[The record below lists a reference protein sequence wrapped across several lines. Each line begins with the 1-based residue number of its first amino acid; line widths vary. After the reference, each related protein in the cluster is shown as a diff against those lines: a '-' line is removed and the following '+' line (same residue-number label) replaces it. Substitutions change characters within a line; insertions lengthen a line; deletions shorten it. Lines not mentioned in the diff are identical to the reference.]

1 MKSQNI
7 HGTPGKK
14 KDPPLSTPQP
24 SYYNFVPSSFMT
36 AVSSGDATVSTGAFS
51 SNYFNNLYGISRSS
65 SAPPIEKITSAL
77 PADLEKELGL
87 GDGELSASWNIQQHD
102 EEDHNNSSH
111 NQGQADNPSN
121 NFETFRRDP
130 SYTTYFHWHSRLDP
144 RLPAPEYRQGQS
156 SIFTMNTASL
166 TSTTTSSSTS
176 STLNRRKFVEMIQDD
191 FPKTPSPVYLN
202 QVNSTNDVAAALE
215 EMNIKGSQPSFSSQK
230 IQAQTSKLKWNP
242 GAAPYIPP
250 SYTAPSVEDK
260 MNSFLEDLRN
270 GRVPLR
276 YSLQD
281 LSSVI
286 GDISCDQHGSRY
298 IQQRLECDPNSSEAE
313 LVFQAILPVALHLM
327 TDVFGNYV
335 IQKFFEFGTERQKIE
350 LSRAMQGSVVSLS
363 LQMYGCRVIQKALEN
378 LEGYLGEQAA
388 MIAELK
394 GQVLLL
400 VKDQNGNHVIQK
412 CIEKVPLDVSGFILK
427 AFQGQ
432 IYDLAIHPYG
442 CRVIQRILEHTN
454 ALDPTHKKSPA
465 NEALIRNLLE
475 ELAAHTKTLV
485 LDQYGN
491 YVLQHILEKDGEH
504 DKNAII
510 KAIMSGFLEY
520 SRHKFA
526 SNVVEKCICHGSF
539 AHRQT
544 IISFVLT
551 PTKEGEEAPLFTMM
565 KDQYANYVVQ
575 KMLEIVEPEL
585 KEQLLV
591 KLRPHYPMMK
601 KYTYG
606 KHILAK
612 LEKMGE
618 SVGIIEPSVTN
629 PPSPVKQSIQ
639 SIPVI
644 KSDDDFPPLGRK

>member
-1 MKSQNI
+1 MASQNI
-7 HGTPGKK
+7 HGTPGRKK
-14 KDPPLSTPQP
+14 APPLNTPQP
-24 SYYNFVPSSFMT
+24 SYSNFVPSSFM
-36 AVSSGDATVSTGAFS
+36 SSGDATIATGTFS
-51 SNYFNNLYGISRSS
+51 NNYFNNLYGISRSS

-87 GDGELSASWNIQQHD
+87 DGDFSASWNSQQHED
-102 EEDHNNSSH
+102 EE
-111 NQGQADNPSN
+111 SN
-121 NFETFRRDP
+121 NPHQAHSQTDNSNSNFEMFRRDP
-130 SYTTYFHWHSRLDP
+130 IYTTYFHSHSRLDP
-144 RLPAPEYRQGQS
+144 RLPPPEYRPGQS
-156 SIFTMNTASL
+156 SIFTMNTTSL

-176 STLNRRKFVEMIQDD
+176 STINFNRRKLVEMIQED
-191 FPKTPSPVYLN
+191 FPKTPSPVYGN
-202 QVNSTNDVAAALE
+202 TTDDVATALE
-215 EMNIKGSQPSFSSQK
+215 EMNIKGNQPSFSPQK
-230 IQAQTSKLKWNP
+230 VQFSSPKLKWNP
-242 GAAPYIPP
+242 GATPYTPP
-250 SYTAPSVEDK
+250 TYTTTSIEEK
-260 MNSFLEDLRN
+260 TNIFLEDLRN
-270 GRVPLR
+270 GRTPLR
-276 YSLQD
+276 YTLQD

-313 LVFQAILPVALHLM
+313 LVFQAVLPVALHLM

-350 LSRAMQGSVVSLS
+350 LSRAMQGSIVSLS

-504 DKNAII
+504 DKNEII
-510 KAIMSGFLEY
+510 KAIMSSFLEY

-526 SNVVEKCICHGSF
+526 SNVVEKCICHGSYSQ
-539 AHRQT
+539 RQMIVT
-544 IISFVLT
+544 FVLT
-551 PTKEGEEAPLFTMM
+551 TLREGDEVPLFTMM

-575 KMLEIVEPEL
+575 KMLEIVEPDL
-585 KEQLLV
+585 KEQLLI

-618 SVGIIEPSVTN
+618 SVGVIEPTITN
-629 PPSPVKQSIQ
+629 PPSPVKQSSQ
-639 SIPVI
+639 GVPVI
-644 KSDDDFPPLGRK
+644 KNDDDFPPLGRK

>member
-1 MKSQNI
+1 MKPQNI
-7 HGTPGKK
+7 HGTPGRKK
-14 KDPPLSTPQP
+14 APPLNTPQP
-24 SYYNFVPSSFMT
+24 SYHNFIPSSFM
-36 AVSSGDATVSTGAFS
+36 SSGDATIATGTFS
-51 SNYFNNLYGISRSS
+51 NNYYNNLYGISRSS

-87 GDGELSASWNIQQHD
+87 DASWNIQQHE
-102 EEDHNNSSH
+102 EEDSNNPSQTH
-111 NQGQADNPSN
+111 IQTDNSSN
-121 NFETFRRDP
+121 NFEMFRRDP

-144 RLPAPEYRQGQS
+144 RLPAPEYRPGQS
-156 SIFTMNTASL
+156 SFITMNTTSL
-166 TSTTTSSSTS
+166 TNTTSSSSAS
-176 STLNRRKFVEMIQDD
+176 STFNRKKFTEMIQED
-191 FPKTPSPVYLN
+191 FPKTPSPVYN
-202 QVNSTNDVAAALE
+202 DDDDADDVVNTLE
-215 EMNIKGSQPSFSSQK
+215 EMNIKGNQISLQK
-230 IQAQTSKLKWNP
+230 IQIPTSKLKWNP
-242 GAAPYIPP
+242 GAAPYVPP
-250 SYTAPSVEDK
+250 SYTTTSVEDK
-260 MNSFLEDLRN
+260 MNVFLEDLRN
-270 GRVPLR
+270 GRTPLR
-276 YSLQD
+276 YTLQD
-281 LSSVI
+281 LSGVI

-298 IQQRLECDPNSSEAE
+298 IQQRLECDPNSEEAE
-313 LVFQAILPVALHLM
+313 LVFQAVLPVALHLM

-350 LSRAMQGSVVSLS
+350 LSRAMQGSIVSLS

-504 DKNAII
+504 DKNEII
-510 KAIMSGFLEY
+510 KAIMSNFLEY

-526 SNVVEKCICHGSF
+526 SNVVEKCICHGSY
-539 AHRQT
+539 AQRQAIVT
-544 IISFVLT
+544 FVLT
-551 PTKEGEEAPLFTMM
+551 ISREGDEVPLFTMM

-575 KMLEIVEPEL
+575 KMLEIVESDL

-618 SVGIIEPSVTN
+618 SVGVIELPITN
-629 PPSPVKQSIQ
+629 PPSPIKQPSQ
-639 SIPVI
+639 GIPVI
-644 KSDDDFPPLGRK
+644 KNDDDFPPLGKK